1 MKQMPNLWLQ
11 TLTTFDATLSQ
22 IEVCLD
28 ILKENA
34 ESADFFDIAIKNQYN
49 SDIVYMKQFFER
61 AESLVRSSNVE

>member
-1 MKQMPNLWLQ
+1 MKQMPNIWLQ

-34 ESADFFDIAIKNQYN
+34 ESADFIAIKNQYN